1 MHANLK
7 QFKYDH
13 TNLLSCMTLDV
24 ENCHAAVHVKQANL
38 SQAEYC
44 KSFGTTMKE
53 TVKRVTNWA
62 AYYRTSRRSWYPTP
76 ERALLLSQVPVM
88 NPLPI
93 VNMCQVDCDSLRD
106 WAASYGAAVRQRTVP
121 QETTM
126 TRHGTLPE
134 FMYQRQCEIFEN
146 PVSIAFDVQSDDTSD
161 DAAVNQLEE
170 EEGDNLM
177 KAAMKKLKKI
187 PRCSKGKLEVRR
199 HS

>member
-1 MHANLK
+1 MA
-7 QFKYDH
+7 
-13 TNLLSCMTLDV
+13 
-24 ENCHAAVHVKQANL
+24 
-38 SQAEYC
+38 
-44 KSFGTTMKE
+44 
-53 TVKRVTNWA
+53 
-62 AYYRTSRRSWYPTP
+62 
-76 ERALLLSQVPVM
+76 
-88 NPLPI
+88 
-93 VNMCQVDCDSLRD
+93 
-106 WAASYGAAVRQRTVP
+106 
-121 QETTM
+121 
-126 TRHGTLPE
+126 RHGTLPE